1 MKSYLECV
9 FNKKVTCLIVY
20 VHAFESCIFKGI
32 HLEDT
37 ETNELLCVIE

>member
-1 MKSYLECV
+1 MISYLECV
-9 FNKKVTCLIVY
+9 FNKKITCLTVS

-32 HLEDT
+32 HVEDT